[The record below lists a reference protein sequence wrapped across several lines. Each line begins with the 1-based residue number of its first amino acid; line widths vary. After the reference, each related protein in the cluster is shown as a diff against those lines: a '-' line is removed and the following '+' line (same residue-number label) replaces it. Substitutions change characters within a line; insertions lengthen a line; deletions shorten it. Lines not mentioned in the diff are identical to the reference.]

1 MTSPR
6 VRALFKG
13 VVASLGAMALYAI
26 SLGCFIALM
35 LLVISMEEGGENLPS
50 STMPLT
56 EMVIL
61 LSQGVG
67 FTAGSIVLTI
77 MPLLL
82 TILLVA
88 LVAQCAA
95 RGSIGVLGWLS
106 GLVVWTTVNLIIA
119 GGPSVELHDSP
130 VIIAVKTSLVWTV
143 GCLLS
148 APHASSEALARL
160 REWIA
165 ARVPHKVLGLLFA
178 VAAIAGLLFAAV
190 LVISTVVCVFWIIRG
205 WPTMTTLFSY
215 DGMENG
221 SRVLTSL
228 ASAAWLPNLIVWAAS
243 WIIGE
248 GFHIGELATFTMWG
262 GQSAGLPP
270 LPVFGL
276 MPEAISDE
284 HIRIALQCMAPAA
297 AFVIGMFA
305 MLIPG
310 DGRVRPVRPGDT
322 EGTRRLVAVMA
333 RHLAAFLLAL
343 ACATGAWM
351 LCFLLS
357 DGALGTRRLAHV
369 GVDVTASGLAMAR
382 LLAYGLG
389 TAWLAVMVVVSGIY
403 GIHWIIARRSVS
415 RNADAVSDPDG
426 RPDEQPAGDGDGTAD
441 DESGAHDAEHAPQN
455 ERTGRA
461 PASERRMP
469 RSIRSDRSVRT
480 ESSDEPASGKRRA
493 ARTVRSSVDA
503 DTTAGDMRARHDRDQ
518 STKEETDDNN

>member
-50 STMPLT
+50 SALPLT
-56 EMVIL
+56 EMIIL

-95 RGSIGVLGWLS
+95 RGNIGVLGWLS
-106 GLVVWTTVNLIIA
+106 GLVVWIAVNLVIS
-119 GGPSVELHDSP
+119 GGPSVELHGSP
-130 VIIAVKTSLVWTV
+130 VIIAVKASLVWTV

-148 APHASSEALARL
+148 APHSPSKALARL
-160 REWIA
+160 REWLV
-165 ARVPHKVLGLLFA
+165 ARVPHKVLGLLLA

-190 LVISTVVCVFWIIRG
+190 LVISTVVCMFWIIRG

-221 SRVLTSL
+221 SRVLTSI
-228 ASAAWLPNLIVWAAS
+228 ASAAWLPNLVVWAAS

-248 GFHIGELATFTMWG
+248 GFHIGELGTFTMWG

-270 LPVFGL
+270 LPMFGL

-284 HIRIALQCMAPAA
+284 RIRIALQCMVPAA
-297 AFVIGMFA
+297 AFIIGMFA

-322 EGTRRLVAVMA
+322 EGTRRLVVVMA

-343 ACATGAWM
+343 ACVTGAWM

-369 GVDVTASGLAMAR
+369 GVDVADSSLAMAR
-382 LLAYGLG
+382 FLAYGLG
-389 TAWLAVMVVVSGIY
+389 TAWLAVIVVVSGFY
-403 GIHWIIARRSVS
+403 GIHWIIARRSES
-415 RNADAVSDPDG
+415 RVAGAPSESGDHTDG
-426 RPDEQPAGDGDGTAD
+426 NGNSVAD
-441 DESGAHDAEHAPQN
+441 DGSGTNDAEHAPQGDRN
-455 ERTGRA
+455 GHA
-461 PASERRMP
+461 PASERRAP

-503 DTTAGDMRARHDRDQ
+503 DVTGGDMRAHDGRDQ